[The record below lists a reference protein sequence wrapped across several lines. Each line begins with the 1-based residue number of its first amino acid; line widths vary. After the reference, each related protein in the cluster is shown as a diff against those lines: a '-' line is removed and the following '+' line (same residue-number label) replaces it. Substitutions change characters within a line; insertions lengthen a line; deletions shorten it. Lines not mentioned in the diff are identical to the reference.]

1 MEGRTSSS
9 ASSTAPSAPAPS
21 LLGREGKH
29 PVAFSPLWISS
40 TMGADFSEMKSMRRS
55 RHAKE
60 GEHLYG
66 EEHLVF

>member
-1 MEGRTSSS
+1 M
-9 ASSTAPSAPAPS
+9 APSAPAPS

-29 PVAFSPLWISS
+29 PVAFSPSRISS
-40 TMGADFSEMKSMRRS
+40 TSSADFSWTKSMRRS
-55 RHAKE
+55 RHAEE